1 MQEDIKV
8 CWESVRIL
16 LHLGNIRAGRRIKK
30 QELEME
36 WIFYCKKITPKM
48 NKGITCL
55 GCQEALNGCTADASH
70 CTSGIH
76 SL

>member
-1 MQEDIKV
+1 
-8 CWESVRIL
+8 
-16 LHLGNIRAGRRIKK
+16 
-30 QELEME
+30 
-36 WIFYCKKITPKM
+36 M

-76 SL
+76 SLWNMLSVIWFSYNLKPNQALSHPIKHIYIF